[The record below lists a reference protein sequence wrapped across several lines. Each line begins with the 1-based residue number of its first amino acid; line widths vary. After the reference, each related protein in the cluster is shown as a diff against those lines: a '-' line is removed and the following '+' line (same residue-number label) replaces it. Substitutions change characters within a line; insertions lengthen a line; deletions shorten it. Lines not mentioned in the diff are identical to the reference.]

1 MPIERF
7 LAAVPA
13 EIRENW
19 GRIPRLAYMGCHFSA
34 SGTGLSLLPKALP
47 KGSLL
52 LVDDRT
58 PIQGHDP
65 ELVARQ
71 LREAVEA
78 LECQGLLLD
87 FQRPAMEDALT
98 MVKALTEALP
108 CPTGVTSAYA
118 QGLRCPVSLPPVPCH
133 VPLSEYLTPWQGR
146 EIWLEVTTRGETITL
161 TQKGSVT
168 APLTDHPRGPRF
180 PEESLHCHYAI
191 ALSENCARFSLWRTR
206 EDLAALEREAEGYGV
221 TQTLAL
227 WQEFRS
233 FPGNT

>member
-1 MPIERF
+1 MAIERF

-13 EIRENW
+13 EIRENR

-34 SGTGLSLLPKALP
+34 SGPGLSHLPNALP
-47 KGSLL
+47 GGSLL

-65 ELVARQ
+65 GLVTQQ
-71 LREAVEA
+71 LWEAVEA
-78 LECQGLLLD
+78 LACRGVLLD
-87 FQRPAMEDALT
+87 FQRPVTEEALAMA
-98 MVKALTEALP
+98 KALAEALP
-108 CPTGVTSAYA
+108 CPTGVTAAYG

-133 VPLSEYLTPWQGR
+133 VPLSEHLAPWHGR
-146 EIWLEVTTRGETITL
+146 EIWLELSTQGETITL
-161 TQKGSVT
+161 TPKGAVMAS
-168 APLTDHPRGPRF
+168 LTEKPGGPGF

-191 ALSENCARFSLWRTR
+191 ALSENGARFSLWRTV

-221 TQTLAL
+221 TRTLGL

-233 FPGNT
+233 FSGNT